1 MDQETDRLIELLE
14 QYYGND
20 QEGMR
25 TLAMIKR
32 TPAIVRQ
39 YAVLRE
45 NPIVIKIAGEIL
57 PKLTVAYSS
66 LTNRDAMKLTE
77 MERAMH
83 LCTIAWGEWFLRAL
97 GDDPAKRIDSVQ
109 NSVKVLAEK
118 AGLLSKG

>member
-25 TLAMIKR
+25 TLALMKR
-32 TPAIVRQ
+32 TPAIARQ

-66 LTNRDAMKLTE
+66 LTGKDAMKLTE

-83 LCTIAWGEWFLRAL
+83 LCTIAWGEWFMRAL
-97 GDDPAKRIDSVQ
+97 GDDPAKRIESVQ
-109 NSVKVLAEK
+109 NHIKVLAEK